1 MMPYARAPG
10 RSVTADTSGRA
21 RRDSPGAAIGHEAAR
36 HEGAPYRLAALA
48 AAPTPAAGAALSRH
62 RRVRRPP
69 IGRLPP
75 IDTGATVVQLTSVA
89 SGTAVG
95 GGVVNPGA
103 PSLAAGGGGNFSPGA
118 GPARGVVS
126 FCTASATRPLP
137 PFVPRS

>member
-10 RSVTADTSGRA
+10 RSVTADISGRA

-89 SGTAVG
+89 SGTAVRG
-95 GGVVNPGA
+95 RGLTHGA
-103 PSLAAGGGGNFSPGA
+103 PSLAGGGGA
-118 GPARGVVS
+118 TYLPARAPGRGGVG
-126 FCTASATRPLP
+126 FETAWTTWPIPPLD
-137 PFVPRS
+137 

>member
-10 RSVTADTSGRA
+10 RSVTADISGRA

-75 IDTGATVVQLTSVA
+75 IDTGATGVQLTSVP
-89 SGTAVG
+89 SGTAG
-95 GGVVNPGA
+95 RGPGRNPAGPPPA
-103 PSLAAGGGGNFSPGA
+103 RGGGG
-118 GPARGVVS
+118 
-126 FCTASATRPLP
+126 PL
-137 PFVPRS
+137 

>member
-36 HEGAPYRLAALA
+36 HEGAPYRPAALA
-48 AAPTPAAGAALSRH
+48 AAPTLAAGAALSRH

-89 SGTAVG
+89 SGTAG
-95 GGVVNPGA
+95 GGRVGTHCGSGRGA
-103 PSLAAGGGGNFSPGA
+103 GWGRGENLGGG
-118 GPARGVVS
+118 R
-126 FCTASATRPLP
+126 
-137 PFVPRS
+137 